1 MAKKKETR
9 EQRVYKELA
18 ACGKY
23 HDTGKVLIGL
33 QYQPKNHNLMG
44 PDEELIQRMLLGERF
59 SILAQMRTLY
69 IVGVLFVLIM
79 SSALEERIK

>member
-9 EQRVYKELA
+9 EQRVYKQLA
-18 ACGKY
+18 SCGRY

-44 PDEELIQRMLLGERF
+44 PDEELVQRILLGERF

-69 IVGVLFVLIM
+69 VVGMIVVLIL
-79 SSALEERIK
+79 STVEERIK